1 MSARIRAKRTDL
13 QKNNLSRTPIPD
25 QAPARAGGGKT
36 ISYQGLVD
44 VLTLKG
50 AKALH
55 TKGKKK
61 TRPGSWISDAIRI
74 DQLGR

>member
-1 MSARIRAKRTDL
+1 MSARTRAKRTDL
-13 QKNNLSRTPIPD
+13 QKNNMSRTPLPD
-25 QAPARAGGGKT
+25 QAPARAPRGKT
-36 ISYQGLVD
+36 ISNQGLVD

-61 TRPGSWISDAIRI
+61 TRPGSWISDAVRI
-74 DQLGR
+74 SQDGR